1 MQEIT
6 LKKSIQPKAYKMKQA
21 EVSKLSIEDLNEKLE
36 IFRKNYVDL
45 KMTHTISPLESPIQ
59 LRELRRT
66 VARLT
71 TELNKRD

>member
-1 MQEIT
+1 
-6 LKKSIQPKAYKMKQA
+6 MKQS
-21 EVSKLSIEDLNEKLE
+21 EVSKLSVKELEENLVDL
-36 IFRKNYVDL
+36 RKNYVDL
-45 KMTHTISPLESPIQ
+45 KIQHTISPLESPIQ

>member
-1 MQEIT
+1 
-6 LKKSIQPKAYKMKQA
+6 MKQS

>member
-1 MQEIT
+1 MQEIL
-6 LKKSIQPKAYKMKQA
+6 LKIINMKQS
-21 EVSKLSIEDLNEKLE
+21 EVIKLSLDKLNEQLE
-36 IFRKNYVDL
+36 ILRKNYVDL
-45 KMTHTISPLESPIQ
+45 KVQHAISPLESPIQ

>member
-1 MQEIT
+1 
-6 LKKSIQPKAYKMKQA
+6 MKQS
-21 EVSKLSIEDLNEKLE
+21 EVSKLSVKELEEKLVDL
-36 IFRKNYVDL
+36 RKNYVDL
-45 KMTHTISPLESPIQ
+45 KIQHTISPLESPIQ

>member
-1 MQEIT
+1 
-6 LKKSIQPKAYKMKQA
+6 MKQS
-21 EVSKLSIEDLNEKLE
+21 EVSKLSQRELEENLVDL
-36 IFRKNYVDL
+36 RKNYVDL
-45 KMTHTISPLESPIQ
+45 KIQHTISPLESPIQ